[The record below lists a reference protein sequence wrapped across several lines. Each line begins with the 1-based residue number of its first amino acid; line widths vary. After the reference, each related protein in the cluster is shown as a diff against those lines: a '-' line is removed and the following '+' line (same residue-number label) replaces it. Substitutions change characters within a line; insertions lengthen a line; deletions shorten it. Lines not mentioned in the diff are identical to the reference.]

1 MSQLRIEGKNVVEI
15 ISTKFHNVYVHIMDM
30 DMNVK

>member
-1 MSQLRIEGKNVVEI
+1 MSQLRIEEKSVVQI

>member
-1 MSQLRIEGKNVVEI
+1 MSQLRVEEKNVVEI
-15 ISTKFHNVYVHIMDM
+15 ISKTFHNVYVHIMDM